1 MAAVL
6 PLVAMGGF
14 AIYAHKKSQ
23 PPEMTASEED
33 RHKKQHE
40 EIIREYGAS
49 AALYQANFDR
59 AVAMGG
65 IINDGVGL
73 DNRDGGYHASPD
85 WDPMQEVTAKQV
97 ALSSFDRTDA
107 ELALR
112 TQRGEVVPRR
122 RNPIAIALSEELY
135 NPNNPAARS
144 EFYVSKWSPAFANQ
158 EQIRKAEEQMR
169 ANPEN
174 PHELSLRAWNG
185 SQFWEHAAG
194 QSFRYSE
201 D

>member
-6 PLVAMGGF
+6 PFVAMGGF
-14 AIYAHKKSQ
+14 AVYAHKKSQ
-23 PPEMTASEED
+23 PPQMTASDED
-33 RHKKQHE
+33 RHKRQHE
-40 EIIREYGAS
+40 EIMREYGAS
-49 AALYQANFDR
+49 AALWEANFDR
-59 AVAMGG
+59 YVLMGG

-73 DNRDGGYHASPD
+73 DNRDGGYHADPN
-85 WDPMQEVTAKQV
+85 WDPMQEVVAKQV
-97 ALSSFDRTDA
+97 ALSSFDRTDV
-107 ELALR
+107 ELSLR

-135 NPNNPAARS
+135 HPNRPDARS
-144 EFYVSKWSPAFANQ
+144 EFYVSKFSPAYANVT
-158 EQIRKAEEQMR
+158 QIKKAEEAMY

-201 D
+201 N